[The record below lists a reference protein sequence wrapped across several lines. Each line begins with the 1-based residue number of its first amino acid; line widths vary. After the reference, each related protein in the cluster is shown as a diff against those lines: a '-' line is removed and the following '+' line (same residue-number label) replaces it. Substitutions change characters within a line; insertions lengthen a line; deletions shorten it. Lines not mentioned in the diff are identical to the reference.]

1 MGIFF
6 VYILKSAICL
16 ALFYLFYRLL
26 LSRET
31 FHRFNRV
38 ALLGLLVLSCVVPL
52 IEVGSEAVNVVNR
65 QFFSWEEMLMMAE
78 LNSGVAAE
86 VVETYSW
93 REVLLLVYLVGIAFF
108 LVRNL
113 WSLGRMYGLIDGCKK
128 RKLDDGVLLFI
139 HQKTIT
145 PFSWMKCIV
154 VSEKDYVESGE
165 TILTHERA
173 HIANHHSWDLLLA
186 DLCVFFQW
194 FNPAAWLLKQEL
206 QNIHEYEA
214 DEWVINQGIDAKTYQ
229 LLLIKKAVGTRL
241 YSMANN
247 LNHSNLKKRI
257 TMMIKKKSNPWACMK
272 YLYILP
278 LATIAVAAFARPEI
292 SNEFDE
298 ISSAKVSDLA
308 SFMKAD
314 GENYADNLSDK
325 KKKVKVAGRVLDEN
339 KQPVVGVSVLV
350 RGTTN
355 GTLAGAEGKFS
366 IEAHEGDVLMFSYV
380 GLQPQ
385 SVIVPKNGA
394 KEMDVMLLPDVRS
407 LDEVT
412 VVSYPAQGNAEPRAE
427 ATPSASGE
435 DELIF
440 EVVEEAP
447 EFPGGMRALME
458 YLAKNIRY
466 PAKAHEANVQGRVI
480 TQFTVGRDGAIRD
493 AKVVRSVS
501 PELDAEALRV
511 INAMPNW
518 KPGKQRGKAVA
529 CHFTVP
535 VMFRLDEP
543 EKPTL
548 KIGDKEVSKILV
560 DGKEVPI
567 GEFVENHPAGIGSF
581 AEGEIHSTDAA
592 DQVFEIVE
600 EAPEFPGGMQALM
613 EYLAKN
619 IRYPVKAHEAN
630 VQGRVITQ
638 FTVGKDGAIR
648 DAKVMRSVSPE
659 LDAEALRV
667 ISAMPNWKPGKQ
679 RGKAVACHF
688 TVPVVFRLM
697 EPERTETQVVHVRVD
712 GDVPMGTVNEVKEHL
727 RKGYVTQINYSLGDK
742 PTEEG
747 GLVFRGNSESVL
759 VIVDGVEKGYGTET
773 LSSVS
778 PKDVSAIWVLKP
790 ENAIAAY
797 GEKAK
802 DGAIVIVTKEGE
814 KAMVGKVVYYPA
826 TAESPTAEDVRVVAS
841 GSMSS
846 PNARLGIISR
856 TVTSPLIVVDGV
868 EKGYGQEVLDK
879 LNPQDIESIT
889 VLKEKSSVEAFGD
902 RGKNGVILITTKKA
916 SK

>member
-308 SFMKAD
+308 SFVKAD
-314 GENYADNLSDK
+314 GEKSL
-325 KKKVKVAGRVLDEN
+325 ETP
-339 KQPVVGVSVLV
+339 PVTSLAPQDSVFQ
-350 RGTTN
+350 
-355 GTLAGAEGKFS
+355 A
-366 IEAHEGDVLMFSYV
+366 
-380 GLQPQ
+380 
-385 SVIVPKNGA
+385 
-394 KEMDVMLLPDVRS
+394 
-407 LDEVT
+407 
-412 VVSYPAQGNAEPRAE
+412 
-427 ATPSASGE
+427 
-435 DELIF
+435 
-440 EVVEEAP
+440 VEEMP
-447 EFPGGMRALME
+447 EFPGGMKAMMQFIFSNV
-458 YLAKNIRY
+458 KY
-466 PAKAHEANVQGRVI
+466 PAISQENGTQGRVI
-480 TQFTVGRDGAIRD
+480 TQFTVGKDGSITD
-493 AKVVRSVS
+493 AKVLRSVD
-501 PELDAEALRV
+501 PYLDKEALRV
-511 INAMPNW
+511 ISAMPKW
-518 KPGKQRGKAVA
+518 KPGKQGGKVVA
-529 CHFTVP
+529 TRFTMP
-535 VMFRLDEP
+535 IDFRLPSDELEERPVISAITLKVDGAVP

-548 KIGDKEVSKILV
+548 KIRGKEVSKILV

-567 GEFVENHPAGIGSF
+567 GEFVENHPAAIGSF

-600 EAPEFPGGMQALM
+600 EAPEFPGGMQAMM

-619 IRYPVKAHEAN
+619 VRYPAKAHEAN

-648 DAKVMRSVSPE
+648 DAKVVRSVSPE
-659 LDAEALRV
+659 LDAEALV
-667 ISAMPNWKPGKQ
+667 
-679 RGKAVACHF
+679 
-688 TVPVVFRLM
+688 
-697 EPERTETQVVHVRVD
+697 
-712 GDVPMGTVNEVKEHL
+712 
-727 RKGYVTQINYSLGDK
+727 
-742 PTEEG
+742 
-747 GLVFRGNSESVL
+747 
-759 VIVDGVEKGYGTET
+759 
-773 LSSVS
+773 
-778 PKDVSAIWVLKP
+778 
-790 ENAIAAY
+790 
-797 GEKAK
+797 
-802 DGAIVIVTKEGE
+802 
-814 KAMVGKVVYYPA
+814 
-826 TAESPTAEDVRVVAS
+826 
-841 GSMSS
+841 
-846 PNARLGIISR
+846 
-856 TVTSPLIVVDGV
+856 
-868 EKGYGQEVLDK
+868 
-879 LNPQDIESIT
+879 
-889 VLKEKSSVEAFGD
+889 
-902 RGKNGVILITTKKA
+902 
-916 SK
+916 

>member
-154 VSEKDYVESGE
+154 LSEKDYVESGE

-440 EVVEEAP
+440 E
-447 EFPGGMRALME
+447 
-458 YLAKNIRY
+458 
-466 PAKAHEANVQGRVI
+466 
-480 TQFTVGRDGAIRD
+480 
-493 AKVVRSVS
+493 
-501 PELDAEALRV
+501 
-511 INAMPNW
+511 
-518 KPGKQRGKAVA
+518 
-529 CHFTVP
+529 
-535 VMFRLDEP
+535 
-543 EKPTL
+543 
-548 KIGDKEVSKILV
+548 
-560 DGKEVPI
+560 
-567 GEFVENHPAGIGSF
+567 
-581 AEGEIHSTDAA
+581 
-592 DQVFEIVE
+592 IVE

-619 IRYPVKAHEAN
+619 IRYPAKAHEAN

-688 TVPVVFRLM
+688 TVPVMFRLD
-697 EPERTETQVVHVRVD
+697 EPEEPTVVGAVSLKID
-712 GDVPMGTVNEVKEHL
+712 GDVPMGTVNDVKEYL
-727 RKGYVTQINYSLGDK
+727 RKGYRTKINYELGDTT
-742 PTEEG
+742 PTEG
-747 GLVFRGNSESVL
+747 GLVFRGNSQSAL
-759 VIVDGVEKGYGTET
+759 VIVDGVEKGYGTES
-773 LSSVS
+773 LNSVS
-778 PKDVSAIWVLKP
+778 PADVSAIWVLKP
-790 ENAIAAY
+790 EKAIAAY

-802 DGAIVIVTKEGE
+802 DGAIVVVTKEGE
-814 KAMVGKVVYYPA
+814 KAMAGKVVYYPA

>member
-26 LSRET
+26 LSKET
-31 FHRFNRV
+31 FHRFNRL
-38 ALLGLLVLSCVVPL
+38 ALLGLLVLSCIVPL
-52 IEVGSEAVNVVNR
+52 IEVGTGATNVVNR
-65 QFFSWEEMLMMAE
+65 QFISWEEMLMMAE
-78 LNSGVAAE
+78 MSTIAGE
-86 VVETYSW
+86 VVTPTLSW
-93 REVLLLVYLVGIAFF
+93 REVLLLLYLVGIAFF

-113 WSLGRMYGLIDGCKK
+113 WSLGRMLSLINSCKK
-128 RKLDDGVLLFI
+128 QRLNNEIWLFT
-139 HQKTIT
+139 HQKDIT
-145 PFSWMKCIV
+145 PFSWMKYIV
-154 VSEKDYVESGE
+154 LSEKDYAESGE

-173 HIANHHSWDLLLA
+173 HIANLHSWDLILA

-214 DEWVINQGIDAKTYQ
+214 DEWVINHGIDAKTYQ

-314 GENYADNLSDK
+314 GEKSL
-325 KKKVKVAGRVLDEN
+325 E
-339 KQPVVGVSVLV
+339 
-350 RGTTN
+350 T
-355 GTLAGAEGKFS
+355 
-366 IEAHEGDVLMFSYV
+366 
-380 GLQPQ
+380 
-385 SVIVPKNGA
+385 
-394 KEMDVMLLPDVRS
+394 LPDVA
-407 LDEVT
+407 
-412 VVSYPAQGNAEPRAE
+412 PAPQD
-427 ATPSASGE
+427 S
-435 DELIF
+435 IVF
-440 EVVEEAP
+440 EVVEEMP
-447 EFPGGMRALME
+447 EFPGGMQAMMQFIADNVKYPSIAQKNGVQGRVITQFTVCKDGSITDAKVLRSVDPYLDKEALRVINAMPKWKPGKQGGQAVAVHFTVPVVFRLTGDEPEKKSTLKIGGKEVTKILVDGKEVPIGEFVENHPAAIGSFAEGDIHVTDATDQVFEVVEEMPEFPGGMQAMME

-493 AKVVRSVS
+493 AKV
-501 PELDAEALRV
+501 L
-511 INAMPNW
+511 
-518 KPGKQRGKAVA
+518 
-529 CHFTVP
+529 
-535 VMFRLDEP
+535 
-543 EKPTL
+543 
-548 KIGDKEVSKILV
+548 
-560 DGKEVPI
+560 
-567 GEFVENHPAGIGSF
+567 
-581 AEGEIHSTDAA
+581 
-592 DQVFEIVE
+592 
-600 EAPEFPGGMQALM
+600 
-613 EYLAKN
+613 
-619 IRYPVKAHEAN
+619 
-630 VQGRVITQ
+630 
-638 FTVGKDGAIR
+638 
-648 DAKVMRSVSPE
+648 RSVSPE

-679 RGKAVACHF
+679 GGKAVACHF
-688 TVPVVFRLM
+688 TVPVVFRLTGDAPE
-697 EPERTETQVVHVRVD
+697 EPTVVGAVSLKID
-712 GDVPMGTVNEVKEHL
+712 GDVPMGTVNDVKEYL
-727 RKGYVTQINYSLGDK
+727 RKGYRTQINYELGDTT
-742 PTEEG
+742 PTEG
-747 GLVFRGNSESVL
+747 GLVFRGNSQSAL

-790 ENAIAAY
+790 EKAIAAY

-802 DGAIVIVTKEGE
+802 DGAIVVVTKEGE
-814 KAMVGKVVYYPA
+814 KAMAGKVVFYPA
-826 TAESPTAEDVRVVAS
+826 TTEEPTVEEVRVVGS
-841 GSMSS
+841 GEYSS
-846 PNARLGIISR
+846 PNVVLGIVSK
-856 TVTSPLIVVDGV
+856 TASSPLIVVDGV

-879 LNPQDIESIT
+879 LNPQDIESIS

>member
-26 LSRET
+26 LSKET

-154 VSEKDYVESGE
+154 LSEKDYVESGE

-206 QNIHEYEA
+206 QGIHEYEA

-257 TMMIKKKSNPWACMK
+257 TMMIKKKSNPWARMK

-440 EVVEEAP
+440 EIVEEAP

-493 AKVVRSVS
+493 AKVMRSVS

-543 EKPTL
+543 EEPTVVGAVSL
-548 KIGDKEVSKILV
+548 KI
-560 DGKEVPI
+560 
-567 GEFVENHPAGIGSF
+567 
-581 AEGEIHSTDAA
+581 
-592 DQVFEIVE
+592 
-600 EAPEFPGGMQALM
+600 
-613 EYLAKN
+613 
-619 IRYPVKAHEAN
+619 
-630 VQGRVITQ
+630 
-638 FTVGKDGAIR
+638 
-648 DAKVMRSVSPE
+648 
-659 LDAEALRV
+659 
-667 ISAMPNWKPGKQ
+667 
-679 RGKAVACHF
+679 
-688 TVPVVFRLM
+688 
-697 EPERTETQVVHVRVD
+697 D
-712 GDVPMGTVNEVKEHL
+712 GDVPMGTVNDVKEHL
-727 RKGYVTQINYSLGDK
+727 RKGYVTQINYELGDTT
-742 PTEEG
+742 PTEG
-747 GLVFRGNSESVL
+747 GLVFRGNSQSAL
-759 VIVDGVEKGYGTET
+759 VIVDGVEKGYGTEC
-773 LSSVS
+773 LNSVN
-778 PKDVSAIWVLKP
+778 PRDIAAIRVLKP

-814 KAMVGKVVYYPA
+814 KAMAGKVVYYPA

>member
-78 LNSGVAAE
+78 LDSGVAAE

-108 LVRNL
+108 FVRNL

-154 VSEKDYVESGE
+154 LSEKDYVESGE

-278 LATIAVAAFARPEI
+278 LATIAVVAFARPEI

-314 GENYADNLSDK
+314 GEKSLETPPVTSLAPQDSVFQAVEEMPEFPGGMKAMMQFIFSN
-325 KKKVKVAGRVLDEN
+325 VKYPAISQENGTQGRVITQFTVGKDGSITDAKVLRSVDPYLDKEALRVISAMPKWKPGKQGGKVVATRFTMPIDFRLPSDEPEERPVISAITLKVDGAVPEKPTLKIRGKEVSKILVDGKEVPIGEFVEN
-339 KQPVVGVSVLV
+339 HPTAIGSF
-350 RGTTN
+350 
-355 GTLAGAEGKFS
+355 AES
-366 IEAHEGDVLMFSYV
+366 DIH
-380 GLQPQ
+380 
-385 SVIVPKNGA
+385 
-394 KEMDVMLLPDVRS
+394 
-407 LDEVT
+407 VT
-412 VVSYPAQGNAEPRAE
+412 D
-427 ATPSASGE
+427 AT
-435 DELIF
+435 DQVF
-440 EVVEEAP
+440 EIVEEAP

-493 AKVVRSVS
+493 AKV
-501 PELDAEALRV
+501 
-511 INAMPNW
+511 
-518 KPGKQRGKAVA
+518 
-529 CHFTVP
+529 
-535 VMFRLDEP
+535 
-543 EKPTL
+543 
-548 KIGDKEVSKILV
+548 
-560 DGKEVPI
+560 
-567 GEFVENHPAGIGSF
+567 
-581 AEGEIHSTDAA
+581 
-592 DQVFEIVE
+592 
-600 EAPEFPGGMQALM
+600 
-613 EYLAKN
+613 
-619 IRYPVKAHEAN
+619 
-630 VQGRVITQ
+630 
-638 FTVGKDGAIR
+638 
-648 DAKVMRSVSPE
+648 MRSVSPE

-688 TVPVVFRLM
+688 TVPVMFRLD
-697 EPERTETQVVHVRVD
+697 EPEEPTVVGAVSLKID
-712 GDVPMGTVNEVKEHL
+712 GDVPMGTVNDVKEHL
-727 RKGYVTQINYSLGDK
+727 RKGYVTQINYELGDTT
-742 PTEEG
+742 PTEG
-747 GLVFRGNSESVL
+747 GLVFRGNSQSAL
-759 VIVDGVEKGYGTET
+759 VIVDGVEKGYGTEC
-773 LSSVS
+773 LNSVN
-778 PKDVSAIWVLKP
+778 PRDIAAIRVLKP

-802 DGAIVIVTKEGE
+802 DGAIVVVTKEGE
-814 KAMVGKVVYYPA
+814 KAMAGKVVFYPA
-826 TAESPTAEDVRVVAS
+826 TTEESTVEEVRVVGS
-841 GSMSS
+841 GEYSS
-846 PNARLGIISR
+846 SNEGLGIISK
-856 TVTSPLIVVDGV
+856 TASSLLIVVDGV

>member
-52 IEVGSEAVNVVNR
+52 IEVGSKAVNVVNR

-108 LVRNL
+108 FVRNL

-154 VSEKDYVESGE
+154 LSEKDYVESGE

-440 EVVEEAP
+440 EIVEEAP

-480 TQFTVGRDGAIRD
+480 TQFTVGKDGAIRD

-543 EKPTL
+543 EEPTVVGAVSM
-548 KIGDKEVSKILV
+548 KI
-560 DGKEVPI
+560 
-567 GEFVENHPAGIGSF
+567 
-581 AEGEIHSTDAA
+581 
-592 DQVFEIVE
+592 
-600 EAPEFPGGMQALM
+600 
-613 EYLAKN
+613 
-619 IRYPVKAHEAN
+619 
-630 VQGRVITQ
+630 
-638 FTVGKDGAIR
+638 
-648 DAKVMRSVSPE
+648 
-659 LDAEALRV
+659 
-667 ISAMPNWKPGKQ
+667 
-679 RGKAVACHF
+679 
-688 TVPVVFRLM
+688 
-697 EPERTETQVVHVRVD
+697 D
-712 GDVPMGTVNEVKEHL
+712 GDVPMGTVNDVKEYL
-727 RKGYVTQINYSLGDK
+727 RKGYRTKINYELGDK
-742 PTEEG
+742 PSDSKIAI
-747 GLVFRGNSESVL
+747 RGSRNPL
-759 VIVDGVEKGYGTET
+759 IVIDGVEKGVGADK
-773 LSSVS
+773 LQAIN
-778 PKDVSAIWVLKP
+778 PQDVKSIEVLQP
-790 ENAIAAY
+790 ENAIAKF
-797 GEKAK
+797 GDRAK
-802 DGAIVIVTKEGE
+802 EGAIIVATKKGEHKETVEGATYDATLTYSHVKSVIAPKEG
-814 KAMVGKVVYYPA
+814 
-826 TAESPTAEDVRVVAS
+826 
-841 GSMSS
+841 
-846 PNARLGIISR
+846 
-856 TVTSPLIVVDGV
+856 TSPLIIIDGK
-868 EKGYGQEVLDK
+868 EKGNDQSILNQLDV
-879 LNPQDIESIT
+879 QDIQTIS
-889 VLKEKSSVEAFGD
+889 VLKDESAGQQFGEK
-902 RGKNGVILITTKKA
+902 GKDGVILITTKKT

>member
-31 FHRFNRV
+31 FHRFNRI
-38 ALLGLLVLSCVVPL
+38 ALLGLLVLSCIVPL
-52 IEVGSEAVNVVNR
+52 IEVGTGATNVVNR
-65 QFFSWEEMLMMAE
+65 QFISWEEMLMMAE
-78 LNSGVAAE
+78 MSTIAEE
-86 VVETYSW
+86 VVTPAWSW
-93 REVLLLVYLVGIAFF
+93 REVLLLLYLVGIAFF
-108 LVRNL
+108 LLRNL
-113 WSLGRMYGLIDGCKK
+113 WSLGRMLSLINSCKK
-128 RKLDDGVLLFI
+128 QRLNNEIWLFT
-139 HQKTIT
+139 HQKNIT
-145 PFSWMKCIV
+145 PFSWMKYIV
-154 VSEKDYVESGE
+154 LSEKDYAESGE

-173 HIANHHSWDLLLA
+173 HIANLHSWDLILA

-257 TMMIKKKSNPWACMK
+257 TMMIKKKSNPWARMK

-314 GENYADNLSDK
+314 GEKSL
-325 KKKVKVAGRVLDEN
+325 ETP
-339 KQPVVGVSVLV
+339 PVTSLAPQDSVFQ
-350 RGTTN
+350 
-355 GTLAGAEGKFS
+355 A
-366 IEAHEGDVLMFSYV
+366 
-380 GLQPQ
+380 
-385 SVIVPKNGA
+385 
-394 KEMDVMLLPDVRS
+394 
-407 LDEVT
+407 
-412 VVSYPAQGNAEPRAE
+412 
-427 ATPSASGE
+427 
-435 DELIF
+435 
-440 EVVEEAP
+440 VEEMP
-447 EFPGGMRALME
+447 EFPGGMKAMMQFIFSNVKYPAISQENGTQGRVITQFTVGKDGSITDAKVLRSVDPYLDKEALRVISAMPKWKPGKQGGKVVATRFTMPIDFRLPSDESEERPVISAITLKVDGAVPEKPTLKIGDKEVSKILVDGKEVPIGDKEVSKILVDGKEVPIGEFVENHPAAIGSFAEGDIHSTDATDQVFEVVEEMPEFPGGMQAMME

-480 TQFTVGRDGAIRD
+480 TQFTVG
-493 AKVVRSVS
+493 
-501 PELDAEALRV
+501 
-511 INAMPNW
+511 
-518 KPGKQRGKAVA
+518 
-529 CHFTVP
+529 
-535 VMFRLDEP
+535 
-543 EKPTL
+543 
-548 KIGDKEVSKILV
+548 
-560 DGKEVPI
+560 
-567 GEFVENHPAGIGSF
+567 
-581 AEGEIHSTDAA
+581 
-592 DQVFEIVE
+592 
-600 EAPEFPGGMQALM
+600 
-613 EYLAKN
+613 
-619 IRYPVKAHEAN
+619 
-630 VQGRVITQ
+630 
-638 FTVGKDGAIR
+638 KDGAIR
-648 DAKVMRSVSPE
+648 DAKVLRSVSPE

-679 RGKAVACHF
+679 GGKAVACHF

-856 TVTSPLIVVDGV
+856 TVTSQLIVVDGE

-879 LNPQDIESIT
+879 LNPQDIDVIT
-889 VLKEKSSVEAFGD
+889 VLKKESAVEQFGEK
-902 RGKNGVILITTKKA
+902 GKDGVILITTKKA

>member
-52 IEVGSEAVNVVNR
+52 IEVGSEAVNVLNR

-308 SFMKAD
+308 SFVKAD
-314 GENYADNLSDK
+314 GEKSLETPPVTSLAPQDSVFQAVEEMPEFPGGMKAMMQFIFSN
-325 KKKVKVAGRVLDEN
+325 VKYPAISQENGTQGRVITQFTVGKDGSITDAKVLRSVDPYLDKEALRVISAMPKWKPGKQGGKVVATRFTMPIDFRLPSDELEERPVISAITLKVDGAVPEKPTLKIRGKEVSKILVDGKEVPIGEFVEN
-339 KQPVVGVSVLV
+339 HPAAIGSF
-350 RGTTN
+350 
-355 GTLAGAEGKFS
+355 AEGEIHS
-366 IEAHEGDVLMFSYV
+366 TDAADQV
-380 GLQPQ
+380 
-385 SVIVPKNGA
+385 
-394 KEMDVMLLPDVRS
+394 
-407 LDEVT
+407 
-412 VVSYPAQGNAEPRAE
+412 
-427 ATPSASGE
+427 
-435 DELIF
+435 F
-440 EVVEEAP
+440 EIVEEAP
-447 EFPGGMRALME
+447 EFPGGMQAMME
-458 YLAKNIRY
+458 YLAKNVRY

-511 INAMPNW
+511 ISAMPNW

-543 EKPTL
+543 EEPTVVGAVSM
-548 KIGDKEVSKILV
+548 KI
-560 DGKEVPI
+560 
-567 GEFVENHPAGIGSF
+567 
-581 AEGEIHSTDAA
+581 
-592 DQVFEIVE
+592 
-600 EAPEFPGGMQALM
+600 
-613 EYLAKN
+613 
-619 IRYPVKAHEAN
+619 
-630 VQGRVITQ
+630 
-638 FTVGKDGAIR
+638 
-648 DAKVMRSVSPE
+648 
-659 LDAEALRV
+659 
-667 ISAMPNWKPGKQ
+667 
-679 RGKAVACHF
+679 
-688 TVPVVFRLM
+688 
-697 EPERTETQVVHVRVD
+697 D
-712 GDVPMGTVNEVKEHL
+712 GDVPMGTVNDVKEYL
-727 RKGYVTQINYSLGDK
+727 RKGYRTKINYELGDK
-742 PTEEG
+742 PSDSKIAI
-747 GLVFRGNSESVL
+747 RGSRSPL
-759 VIVDGVEKGYGTET
+759 IVIDGVERGVGADK
-773 LSSVS
+773 LQAIN
-778 PKDVSAIWVLKP
+778 PQDVKSIEILQS
-790 ENAIAAY
+790 ENAV
-797 GEKAK
+797 AK
-802 DGAIVIVTKEGE
+802 FGDRAKEGAIIVTTKKGEHKETVEGATYDATLTYSHVKSVIAPKEG
-814 KAMVGKVVYYPA
+814 
-826 TAESPTAEDVRVVAS
+826 
-841 GSMSS
+841 
-846 PNARLGIISR
+846 
-856 TVTSPLIVVDGV
+856 TSPLIIIDGE
-868 EKGYGQEVLDK
+868 EKGNDQSILNQLDV
-879 LNPQDIESIT
+879 QDIQTIS
-889 VLKEKSSVEAFGD
+889 VLKDESAVQQFGEKGRE
-902 RGKNGVILITTKKA
+902 GVVIVTTKKA

>member
-108 LVRNL
+108 FVRNL

-214 DEWVINQGIDAKTYQ
+214 DEWVINQGIDAKKYQ

-314 GENYADNLSDK
+314 GEKSL
-325 KKKVKVAGRVLDEN
+325 ETP
-339 KQPVVGVSVLV
+339 PVTSLAPQDSVFQ
-350 RGTTN
+350 
-355 GTLAGAEGKFS
+355 A
-366 IEAHEGDVLMFSYV
+366 
-380 GLQPQ
+380 
-385 SVIVPKNGA
+385 
-394 KEMDVMLLPDVRS
+394 
-407 LDEVT
+407 
-412 VVSYPAQGNAEPRAE
+412 
-427 ATPSASGE
+427 
-435 DELIF
+435 
-440 EVVEEAP
+440 VEEMP
-447 EFPGGMRALME
+447 EFPGGMKAMMQFIFSNV
-458 YLAKNIRY
+458 KY
-466 PAKAHEANVQGRVI
+466 PAISQENGTQGRVI
-480 TQFTVGRDGAIRD
+480 TQFTVGKDGSITD
-493 AKVVRSVS
+493 AKVLRSVD
-501 PELDAEALRV
+501 PYLDKEALRV
-511 INAMPNW
+511 ISAMPKW
-518 KPGKQRGKAVA
+518 KPGKQGGKVVA
-529 CHFTVP
+529 TRFTMP
-535 VMFRLDEP
+535 IDFRLPSDEPEERPVISAITLKVDGAVP

-548 KIGDKEVSKILV
+548 KIRGKEVSKILVDGKEVPIGDKEVSKILV

-567 GEFVENHPAGIGSF
+567 DEFVENHPAAIGSF

-600 EAPEFPGGMQALM
+600 EAPEFPGGMQAMM

-619 IRYPVKAHEAN
+619 IRYPAKAHEAN

-648 DAKVMRSVSPE
+648 DAKVVRSVSPE

-679 RGKAVACHF
+679 GGKAVATRF
-688 TVPVVFRLM
+688 TVPVVFRLTGDAPE
-697 EPERTETQVVHVRVD
+697 EPTVVNAVGLKVD
-712 GDVPMGTVNEVKEHL
+712 GNVPMGTVNDVKEYL
-727 RKGYVTQINYSLGDK
+727 RKGYRAQINYELGDK
-742 PTEEG
+742 P
-747 GLVFRGNSESVL
+747 SESKIAIRGSQNPL
-759 VIVDGVEKGYGTET
+759 IVIDGVEKGVGADK
-773 LSSVS
+773 LQAVN
-778 PKDVSAIWVLKP
+778 PQDVESIEILQP
-790 ENAIAAY
+790 ENAIAKF
-797 GEKAK
+797 GDRAK
-802 DGAIVIVTKEGE
+802 EGAIIVTTKKGEHKETVEGATYDATLTYSHVKSVIVPKEG
-814 KAMVGKVVYYPA
+814 
-826 TAESPTAEDVRVVAS
+826 
-841 GSMSS
+841 
-846 PNARLGIISR
+846 
-856 TVTSPLIVVDGV
+856 TSPLIIIDGE
-868 EKGYGQEVLDK
+868 EKGNDQSILNQLDV
-879 LNPQDIESIT
+879 QDIQTIS
-889 VLKEKSSVEAFGD
+889 VLKDESAVQQFGEKGRE
-902 RGKNGVILITTKKA
+902 GVVIVTTKKA